1 VPVKYLLQAQEL
13 HLMQTNIFNYTS
25 IIKTCKIL
33 PLLKIKVLNQM
44 SLLLLAKGFALGISM
59 ILPIGSQNAM
69 MLNQGINRN
78 HHLITASLFALSD
91 ILLISF
97 GVMGGSFLLA
107 SNEMIFDLL
116 TWGGII
122 FLCSYAVMS
131 VKSAFGGA
139 VDGNAHRSAKKSLK
153 IVLISSF
160 LVTFLNPHVYID
172 MLMIIG
178 SVGGQYQG
186 SNKIY
191 FMLGL
196 MSASVFWFFT
206 LAIGA
211 AKLSKQLSKPHIKA
225 AIDMTVA
232 VIMFSIAWSLLTTWL
247 AG

>member
-1 VPVKYLLQAQEL
+1 MGL
-13 HLMQTNIFNYTS
+13 I
-25 IIKTCKIL
+25 
-33 PLLKIKVLNQM
+33 
-44 SLLLLAKGFALGISM
+44 LLAKGFMLGISM
-59 ILPIGSQNAM
+59 ILPLGSQNAM

-78 HHLITASLFALSD
+78 HHLVTASLFALSD
-91 ILLISF
+91 ILLITL
-97 GVMGGSFLLA
+97 GVMGGSLILT
-107 SNEMIFDLL
+107 SNEMMFDLL

-131 VKSAFGGA
+131 VKSSFSQA
-139 VDGNAHRSAKKSLK
+139 VDGAARTSAKKSLK
-153 IVLISSF
+153 IVLITCF

-186 SNKIY
+186 SSKIY

-211 AKLSKQLSKPHIKA
+211 AKLSKQLNKPHIKR
-225 AIDMTVA
+225 AIDILVA
-232 VIMFSIAWSLLTTWL
+232 LIMLSIAWSLLITWL

>member
-1 VPVKYLLQAQEL
+1 MVKA
-13 HLMQTNIFNYTS
+13 
-25 IIKTCKIL
+25 CRIL
-33 PLLKIKVLNQM
+33 PHLNIKVLNKM
-44 SLLLLAKGFALGISM
+44 SLILLAKGFMLGISM
-59 ILPIGSQNAM
+59 ILPLGSQNAM
-69 MLNQGINRN
+69 MLNQGIKRN
-78 HHLITASLFALSD
+78 YHLLTASFFALSD
-91 ILLISF
+91 ILLITF

-107 SNEMIFDLL
+107 SNKIMFDLL

-122 FLCSYAVMS
+122 FLCGYAVMS
-131 VKSAFGGA
+131 IKAAFSRTVDSITGSA
-139 VDGNAHRSAKKSLK
+139 AKKSLK

-211 AKLSKQLSKPHIKA
+211 ARLSKQLSKPGIKG
-225 AIDMTVA
+225 AIDITVA
-232 VIMFSIAWSLLTTWL
+232 IIMFSIAWSLLTTWL
-247 AG
+247 AK

>member
-1 VPVKYLLQAQEL
+1 
-13 HLMQTNIFNYTS
+13 
-25 IIKTCKIL
+25 
-33 PLLKIKVLNQM
+33 M
-44 SLLLLAKGFALGISM
+44 SLILLAKGFALGISM
-59 ILPIGSQNAM
+59 ILPLGSQNAM

-78 HHLITASLFALSD
+78 HHLLTASFFALSD
-91 ILLISF
+91 ILLITF

-107 SNEMIFDLL
+107 SNEIMFDLL
-116 TWGGII
+116 TWGGIL
-122 FLCSYAVMS
+122 FLCSYAAMS
-131 VKSAFGGA
+131 VKAAFSGTTDSASG
-139 VDGNAHRSAKKSLK
+139 RSAKKSLK

-211 AKLSKQLSKPHIKA
+211 AKLSKQLSKPHIKG
-225 AIDMTVA
+225 AIDITVA
-232 VIMFSIAWSLLTTWL
+232 IIMFAIAWSLLTTWL